1 MTKLIM
7 VMDLRKVTGV
17 MLLPFMIFSYL
28 SFRAEWNFFM
38 FVKMIRFFR
47 YIELPHDY
55 WVFLDRYIFNGA
67 L

>member
-1 MTKLIM
+1 M

-17 MLLPFMIFSYL
+17 VFLILIIFSYL

-38 FVKMIRFFR
+38 WFYMIQFFR
-47 YIELPHDY
+47 YIDLPIEY
-55 WVFLDRYIFNGA
+55 WAFLDRYIFNGA

>member
-1 MTKLIM
+1 M

-17 MLLPFMIFSYL
+17 MLLTFMLLSYL

-38 FVKMIRFFR
+38 FVKMIHFFR
-47 YIELPHDY
+47 YIDLSLEY
-55 WVFLDRYIFNGA
+55 WVFLDRHIFNGI